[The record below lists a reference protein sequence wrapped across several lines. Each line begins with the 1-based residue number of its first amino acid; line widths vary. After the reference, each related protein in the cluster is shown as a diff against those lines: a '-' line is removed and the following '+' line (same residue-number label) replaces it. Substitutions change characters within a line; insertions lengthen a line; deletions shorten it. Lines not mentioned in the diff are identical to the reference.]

1 MAHAVF
7 TVSDDGTIEAGSHDE
22 LAARFIVDQYNAG
35 LDPEGGEAP
44 LPVTPFAS
52 LVASYLTVLSATIT
66 SANLSYVKQQA
77 EQQAT
82 AEELSGRW
90 IEGSESERAAAIDAL
105 PEVPEV
111 PEENNEQEKN
121 DK

>member
-7 TVSDDGTIEAGSHDE
+7 TVSDGGTIEAGSHDE
-22 LAARFIVDQYNAG
+22 LAGRFIVDQYNAG
-35 LDPEGGEAP
+35 IDPEGGETP

-77 EQQAT
+77 DAQAT
-82 AEELSGRW
+82 ADELSGRW

-105 PEVPEV
+105 PEVPEE
-111 PEENNEQEKN
+111 PHDDETP
-121 DK
+121 